1 MSKKTLV
8 PLLLALCAG
17 VGFHSE
23 ASAWASA
30 NRFGGHSY
38 GGGGTMT
45 HDNRWGGSTSAN
57 AMGGWSHTN
66 ADGGHSAG
74 VAGYGG
80 YHTTAGG
87 FTTYHPPAYG
97 YPGYA
102 PYHPP
107 VGVVGGCYN
116 CGVSAGAVA
125 AGVAVGAVAG
135 AAVATAAT
143 RPVVVA
149 PAYPVGVNYSV
160 LPPAAVVSSIGGVTY
175 YNVGPTWFRPYYGAN
190 GVYYTVV
197 PAP

>member
-1 MSKKTLV
+1 MKKAIV

-17 VGFHSE
+17 IGFHSQ

-38 GGGGTMT
+38 GGAGTAT

-97 YPGYA
+97 AAGYA
-102 PYHPP
+102 PYHAP
-107 VGVVGGCYN
+107 VGVVGGC

-135 AAVATAAT
+135 AAVASAE
-143 RPVVVA
+143 R
-149 PAYPVGVNYSV
+149 PAYVMGTNYAV
-160 LPPAAVVSSIGGVTY
+160 LPPGAGVATIAGVSY
-175 YNVGPTWFRPYYGAN
+175 YQVGPTWFRPYYGAN
-190 GVYYTVV
+190 GVYYRVV
-197 PAP
+197 PMP

>member
-1 MSKKTLV
+1 MKKTTL
-8 PLLLALCAG
+8 PALLLALCAG
-17 VGFHSE
+17 LGLHSE

-38 GGGGTMT
+38 GGFGTAT

-57 AMGGWSHTN
+57 AWGGWSHTN

-107 VGVVGGCYN
+107 VPYPGCYGCVN
-116 CGVSAGAVA
+116 AGAVA

-135 AAVATAAT
+135 AAVAAAA

-149 PAYPVGVNYSV
+149 PAYPAYPIGVNYSV
-160 LPPAAVVSSIGGVTY
+160 LPPAAVVNTIAGVTY
-175 YNVGPTWFRPYYGAN
+175 YNVGATWFRPYYGPS